1 MDDLFN
7 VLAEPIRRD
16 ILVRLRNAAPGDVP
30 VGDLVTTLGLSQPTV
45 SKHLKVL
52 RDSGLVS
59 VREDGQHRLY
69 RLNSDPLA
77 AVEGWIVSMNANPS
91 EALRQDSRTVPSLFG
106 DVDFEALGRSV
117 GRFAASIV
125 PPPRVTRPESR

>member
-16 ILVRLRNAAPGDVP
+16 ILVRLRNAAPGDLA
-30 VGDLVTTLGLSQPTV
+30 VGDLVTTLGISQPTV

-69 RLNSDPLA
+69 RINPDPLA
-77 AVEGWIVSMNANPS
+77 AVEGWVVSMNTQPTETARVESTQAP
-91 EALRQDSRTVPSLFG
+91 RLFK
-106 DVDFEALGRSV
+106 DIDLAALGRQV

-125 PPPRVTRPESR
+125 PPPRATRRESR